1 MNKKDNKIEIKENYL
16 VTNALN
22 TIKYVLGNDLSSRLN
37 TALQDYI
44 DDITRLSI
52 DYSDIKD
59 DLIRSQL
66 ENFNQ
71 MMIMAKARNDFA
83 EFCRCA
89 GLKIESVLEH
99 FIENHKPKTEDKSYE
114 NYQSRY
120 YGKYKKY
127 DYWYDYFNVNE
138 HQSKFY
144 YIYNLLKIRD
154 AASHKNLYTD
164 TMSENIREIHCRNS
178 DYSIEQMIKFYKSKN
193 FTLVKDRTE
202 WFVKKT
208 LLHLESL

>member
-1 MNKKDNKIEIKENYL
+1 MNKQNNKIEIKENYL

-52 DYSDIKD
+52 DYSDIED

-66 ENFNQ
+66 EKFNQ

-89 GLKIESVLEH
+89 GLEIESVLEF
-99 FIENHKPKTEDKSYE
+99 FIENHQPKTEDESYE
-114 NYQSRY
+114 NYYTGYDSKYKRY
-120 YGKYKKY
+120 Y
-127 DYWYDYFNVNE
+127 YWYKYFNVDEENF
-138 HQSKFY
+138 KFY
-144 YIYNLLKIRD
+144 HVYNLLKIRD
-154 AASHKNLYTD
+154 AASHKSLCTD
-164 TMSENIREIHCRNS
+164 TMPDNIREMNYKNNN
-178 DYSIEQMIKFYKSKN
+178 YSIEQIIKFYKSKN